1 MRTGGEIAVAQMI
14 DSFERN
20 RSPRFTWLFVQGRFV
35 LYALLLAIA
44 VAIVILDRLA
54 AK

>member
-1 MRTGGEIAVAQMI
+1 MAQML
-14 DSFERN
+14 DSFERG

-44 VAIVILDRLA
+44 LGIVILDRIG